1 MELMQEFFDSGAFI
15 PHGHCYLWNP
25 WLVWLHILSDL
36 LIAIAYYSIPIG
48 LLYFARKRE
57 DLPFQWIFSLFSL
70 FIIFCGTTHL
80 MEIWTLW
87 HPTYWVSGAIK
98 ALTAIISIYTAA
110 SFIPLIPK
118 ALELPSPSQL
128 VAINGELAK
137 EIKERKQV
145 EIELTRSRDLREAI
159 YNESADAIFLV
170 DPISL
175 LIFDCNQRAVE
186 MFEVNGKSELIG
198 IEGRTLQKRQF
209 TDDEIIKIVEDI
221 QKFGFWSSEI
231 EYVTRKGKL
240 FWGNI
245 AAKPISVA
253 GKAINLVRV
262 KDISDR
268 KRTEERIRNLNI
280 ELEAKVQERTLELS
294 KANAELEI
302 EISERKLTEERF
314 HLVLKNS
321 PITVFMQDL
330 ELQYTWFYNPSLR
343 TNYTEIIGK
352 KDSDLFLVP
361 EDAQRIS
368 SIKQLVLTSGV
379 GVREEVFISAN
390 GQKRYFDLTVEP
402 HHDRN
407 GEVNGI
413 GCVALD
419 ITWRK
424 QSEEELRA
432 AYEREIILMKEIH
445 HRVKN
450 NLQIVSGL
458 LYLQA
463 RQVKDRKMR
472 EIIHSSRDRIQS
484 MALLHE
490 KLYQSKNI
498 ENIDFIAYIQSLTRN
513 LQHSYAS
520 KSTAI
525 SLNINAESINVDID
539 TAMYCGLIINE
550 LVSNSF
556 KYAFP
561 EGKTGQ
567 VMIEFAKN
575 GEDTYNL
582 IVRDDGVGMAE
593 AIDLKQ
599 AKNLGL
605 QLVYSLVT
613 EQLKGQVVLENF
625 HGTAFKISFIA
636 TKGLLR
642 T

>member
-1 MELMQEFFDSGAFI
+1 MLEFFDSGAFI

-36 LIAIAYYSIPIG
+36 FTAIAYYSIPIG
-48 LLYFARKRE
+48 LVYFVQKRE
-57 DLPFQWIFSLFSL
+57 DLPFKWIFWLFSL

-87 HPTYWVSGAIK
+87 NPHYWVSGVVK
-98 ALTAIISIYTAA
+98 ALTAIISVYTAA
-110 SFIPLIPK
+110 SVVPLIPQLLALPSHAQLAAMNV
-118 ALELPSPSQL
+118 ALER
-128 VAINGELAK
+128 
-137 EIKERKQV
+137 EIKERKQT
-145 EIELTRSRDLREAI
+145 ELELTRSRDLREAI

-170 DPISL
+170 DSISL
-175 LIFDCNQRAVE
+175 LIFDCNQRAME
-186 MFEVNGKSELIG
+186 MFEVKSKEELIG
-198 IEGRTLQKRQF
+198 IEGRTLQKEQF
-209 TDDEIIKIVEDI
+209 TDEEILKIVEDI

-231 EYVTRKGKL
+231 EYVTRKGKP

-245 AAKPISVA
+245 AAKTIDVA
-253 GKAINLVRV
+253 GKAINMVRV
-262 KDISDR
+262 KDVSDR
-268 KRTEERIRNLNI
+268 KRAEEHIRKLNI

-294 KANAELEI
+294 QANAELEI
-302 EISERKLTEERF
+302 EVSERKLTEERF

-330 ELQYTWFYNPSLR
+330 DLRYTWLYNPSLQ
-343 TNYTEIIGK
+343 TNHDEILGK
-352 KDSDLFLVP
+352 TDSDLLLAP
-361 EDAQRIS
+361 DDAQKIS
-368 SIKQLVLTSGV
+368 DIKQRVLTSGV
-379 GVREEVFISAN
+379 GVREEVFVSADS
-390 GQKRYFDLTVEP
+390 QKRYFDLTVEP
-402 HHDRN
+402 HHDLN

-424 QSEEELRA
+424 QSEEDLRA
-432 AYEREIILMKEIH
+432 AYEREIILTKEIH

-463 RQVKDRKMR
+463 RQVKDQKMR
-472 EIIHSSRDRIQS
+472 DIIHSSRDRIQS

-490 KLYQSKNI
+490 KLYQSKNL

-513 LQHSYAS
+513 LRNSYAS
-520 KSTAI
+520 KSAAI
-525 SLNINAESINVDID
+525 SLNINAEPINVDID
-539 TAMYCGLIINE
+539 TAIYCGLIINE

-561 EGKTGQ
+561 EGHSGQ
-567 VMIEFAKN
+567 IVIEFSKN
-575 GEDTYNL
+575 SDDSYGL
-582 IVRDDGVGMAE
+582 IVSDNGVGMPE
-593 AIDLKQ
+593 VIDLKH

-613 EQLKGQVVLENF
+613 EQLKGEVLVENF
-625 HGTAFKISFIA
+625 HGMVFKISFTIKN
-636 TKGLLR
+636 TLPR
-642 T
+642 

>member
-1 MELMQEFFDSGAFI
+1 MLEFFDSGSFI

-36 LIAIAYYSIPIG
+36 FIAIAYYSIPIG
-48 LLYFARKRE
+48 LLYFIRKRK
-57 DLPFQWIFSLFSL
+57 DLPFQRIFLLFGL
-70 FIIFCGTTHL
+70 FIIFCGTTHV
-80 MEIWTLW
+80 MDIWTLW
-87 HPTYWVSGAIK
+87 HPSYWLSGVIK
-98 ALTAIISIYTAA
+98 SLTAIISIYTAA
-110 SFIPLIPK
+110 SFIPLIPQ

-128 VAINGELAK
+128 VAMNEELAK
-137 EIKERKQV
+137 EIQERKQV

-159 YNESADAIFLV
+159 YNESTDALFLV

-186 MFEVNGKSELIG
+186 MFEANSKSELIG
-198 IEGRTLQKRQF
+198 IEVQPLQKQQF
-209 TDDEIIKIVEDI
+209 TDDEIIARVADM
-221 QKFGFWSSEI
+221 QKFGFWTSEI
-231 EYVTRKGKL
+231 EYVTRKGKS
-240 FWGNI
+240 FWGSI
-245 AAKPISVA
+245 ASKPINVA
-253 GKAINLVRV
+253 GKNIHLVRV
-262 KDISDR
+262 KDINDR
-268 KRTEERIRNLNI
+268 KLTEERIHNLNI

-294 KANAELEI
+294 QANAELEI
-302 EISERKLTEERF
+302 EVNERKLTEERF
-314 HLVLKNS
+314 DLVLKNS

-330 ELQYTWFYNPSLR
+330 DLRYTWIYNPAL
-343 TNYTEIIGK
+343 NINPDEIIGK
-352 KDSDLFLVP
+352 KDFDLFLVP
-361 EDAQRIS
+361 EEAQKIS
-368 SIKQLVLTSGV
+368 NIKQRVLTSGV
-379 GVREEVFISAN
+379 GGREEVFVTAE

-402 HHDRN
+402 HHDHN
-407 GEVNGI
+407 GEINGI

-424 QSEEELRA
+424 QSEAELRA
-432 AYEREIILMKEIH
+432 SYEREIILMKEVH

-463 RQVKDRKMR
+463 RQVQDQKMR
-472 EIIHSSRDRIQS
+472 EILYSSRDRIQS

-513 LQHSYAS
+513 LRKSYAS
-520 KSTAI
+520 QSMAI
-525 SLNINAESINVDID
+525 SLNIDVESINVDMD

-550 LVSNSF
+550 LVSNCF

-561 EGKTGQ
+561 EGQTGQ
-567 VMIEFAKN
+567 IMIEFAKN
-575 GEDTYNL
+575 GQDSYEL

-593 AIDLKQ
+593 EIDLKY

-613 EQLKGQVVLENF
+613 EQLKGEVLLENF
-625 HGTAFKISFIA
+625 HGTVFKISFKIKSIVA
-636 TKGLLR
+636 I
-642 T
+642 